1 MIERLFLH
9 TPTDE
14 RLENSVLFK
23 MFYNKDL
30 RGDTVTR
37 ENALLYDTVYSCIN
51 VLSDDIAK
59 LPLKTYHRTEEGSI
73 YQVKDNDVHYVLR
86 IRPNRYM
93 SPFTFLKL
101 AITDLM
107 IHGNFYAYIRCDKKT
122 GTKIEELIPLT
133 PNVTHPLLD
142 KKGNLFYQTTFNG
155 KDITLFADEVIH
167 LKGMSKDGIT
177 GMSPIEAVREHIESN
192 QTATRY
198 NNKMLSE
205 GALPQG
211 VLTAQGQLN
220 KDAKDAVRS
229 SWQETNRGQN
239 IAIIDSGLD
248 YKQIGI
254 SQKDIQWLDGQRYNT
269 QRIASIFKVPL
280 HKINDLE
287 NATYSNIEQQSL
299 DYVKNTLQPLV
310 TQIES
315 EFSFKLYSEE
325 LQRNDYYVKFNM
337 DSELR
342 GDSLT
347 RAKVNQIDIQNG
359 FKTLNEIRSQNEDS
373 PYLEDYANEP
383 FITLNIAPAK
393 NIQAF
398 NDNRFGEKL
407 NGMIPDEGGD
417 ES

>member
-1 MIERLFLH
+1 MI
-9 TPTDE
+9 
-14 RLENSVLFK
+14 
-23 MFYNKDL
+23 
-30 RGDTVTR
+30 
-37 ENALLYDTVYSCIN
+37 YDTVYSCIN
-51 VLSDDIAK
+51 VLSDDVAK
-59 LPLKTYHRTEEGSI
+59 LPLKTYKRDEDGAI

-133 PNVTHPLLD
+133 ATATTPVVD
-142 KKGNLFYQTTFNG
+142 KKTGDLFYQTTFRG
-155 KDITLFADEVIH
+155 ELLTLFADEIIH
-167 LKGMSKDGIT
+167 LKGMSTDGIT
-177 GMSPIEAVREHIESN
+177 GISPIQSAREHIESN
-192 QTATRY
+192 HTATQY
-198 NNKMLSE
+198 NNKMMAE

-220 KDAKDAVRS
+220 RDAKDAVRKG
-229 SWQETNRGQN
+229 WEDTNRGHN

-254 SQKDIQWLDGQRYNT
+254 SQRDIQWLEGQRYNT
-269 QRIASIFKVPL
+269 QRISAIFKVPL

-299 DYVKNTLQPLV
+299 DYVKNTLQPLI

-315 EFSFKLYSEE
+315 EFSYKLYTEE
-325 LQRNDYYVKFNM
+325 EQRNDYYVKFNM

-359 FKTLNEIRSQNEDS
+359 FKTLNEIRASNEDS

-407 NGMIPDEGGD
+407 NGMIDGDNNNEDDEDIEGG
-417 ES
+417 EEQ